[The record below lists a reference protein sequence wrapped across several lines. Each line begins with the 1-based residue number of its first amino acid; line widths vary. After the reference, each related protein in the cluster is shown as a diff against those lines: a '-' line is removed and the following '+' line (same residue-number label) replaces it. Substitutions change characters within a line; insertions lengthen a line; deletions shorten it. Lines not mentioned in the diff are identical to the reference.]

1 MNFIVIAI
9 LVLGSIALVA
19 ALVLFGVSKKFAVEE
34 DPRLGQVG
42 EILPKVLIVVV
53 VVLPVVPVWLLPL
66 SRVLMPVLSKD

>member
-19 ALVLFGVSKKFAVEE
+19 ALVLLGYPRNLPSKKTRDLDRWEKSC
-34 DPRLGQVG
+34 Q
-42 EILPKVLIVVV
+42 VLIVVV
-53 VVLPVVPVWLLPL
+53 VVLPVVLVWLLPL